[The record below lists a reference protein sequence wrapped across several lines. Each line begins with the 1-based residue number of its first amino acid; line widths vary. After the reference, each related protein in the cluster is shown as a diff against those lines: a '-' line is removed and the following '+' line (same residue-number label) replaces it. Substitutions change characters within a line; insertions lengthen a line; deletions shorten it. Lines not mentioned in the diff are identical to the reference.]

1 MQSLK
6 SINYLFL
13 VVFLFSFSKKL
24 NAQTSLEGGDLAVV
38 GVNANNFACS
48 GQNGEDIISIVCFKD
63 ITAGT
68 TIDLTDNGWERLN
81 ANQFGDSEGT
91 IRASYSGGTIPAGQ
105 VITFVANNSGSYSV
119 VTHADWTFT
128 SLNNPPGLFTS
139 LNLNANGD
147 QLFFMQGGIW
157 DWGNPA
163 SGTHDATYNGKILF
177 GFNTKPNWDIF
188 ANDSNDSGL
197 HPDVIPCFHMEPS
210 NGQSDYQKYTGS
222 MTAVTQVE
230 WIKLISDASN
240 WTSYPTCAA
249 YNSAAPD
256 YTGLVNFPIAISEMS
271 IDCTVCTGTCN
282 TINETLVFN
291 LPTVNGPFTV
301 VYTDGANQFT
311 LTNITNGHT
320 EIVSVSSNT
329 IFSLVS
335 VTAADGCPTYSNF
348 AGDAVINF
356 SGAGGVNASLS
367 GGGVLCTDNCAVVT
381 ITVAGGTAPP
391 YTIDGVLDL
400 PPLVSNYPVT
410 VQVTSTSFDLNVC
423 SQGLILGYD
432 INTATLSVP
441 NFVTGSLTFT
451 LIGIT
456 ENTGCS
462 GTVDPTPFMMSIEET
477 PTANAAG
484 PMTACDEGGNIATF
498 DLTSLNSTVSSTNT
512 VTWYEDMA
520 LAMTINNPT
529 NYSTT
534 STIIYATSSTVNC
547 ESDPVAVQLTVD
559 PSPTGNPSSV
569 IECTPTGI
577 ATIDLTLENTT
588 VNGGTGASVSWF
600 TNSSGTNPILN
611 PTSYTSGSGIVYAT
625 VTSNGCTSV
634 PVPITLTV
642 NQAPTGVSTTMTVC
656 ESMAIPTFGDFDLTL
671 ENSSVNGGTG
681 LPVAWFTNTSATIPI
696 PNSLITAQNNTIVYA
711 VVGTAPCTSGATSV
725 ILLVTPFPPAVSTIL
740 QECAT
745 FGNQAVFDLTSA
757 DNIVNAGSGATV
769 SWFENINGTSQIML
783 PSSYLSSS
791 TFVYAQTSNG
801 FCASPIQPV
810 ELIVT
815 PGVTANT
822 TSATACDSGNG
833 TATFDLNVIG
843 LDVNNDPGNTVNW
856 YFDSNA
862 TIPITSP
869 YTTSSSNVYAQAT
882 NGVCESQIVTI
893 GLAIDIAPT
902 ANITSDAACDSGNGT
917 VNFDLNVLAL
927 DVNNDPGITVN
938 WFLDAN
944 GDFPITSPYNTG
956 STTIYAAATNGNCT
970 SPIIPIL
977 LNVTAAPTANNAVA
991 AVCDLGNGTGD
1002 FDLTLIEND
1011 VSSDPGNTI
1020 SWFSDV
1026 GATISISS
1034 PYNTASTTIYA
1045 TVSNGICTSNI
1056 AEIILTLGNAPVA
1069 NATSIDDCD
1078 LGDGTANFDL
1088 NALAMVVNTNP
1099 AYTVNWF
1106 LYANATNPILISPF
1120 NTSTTFVY
1128 AVVSDGVGCESVPT
1142 QVDLNVIAT
1151 PTANGASTAVCETA
1165 NGTATFDL
1173 TVLGNTVNGGS
1184 SNTVS
1189 WYSDLAATNSISS
1202 PYNSGSTIIYAVVNG
1217 AFCNSQPVAVDLT
1230 VNSTPTGNPTDV
1242 AACINDGSGLADFDL
1257 ANLESIVNGGSGDP
1271 VLWYSEIGTT
1281 NQIFSPYNTGTI
1293 TVYATVVIGT
1303 CPSAAVP
1310 VDLMVGDQPTA
1321 NTTSSEICDSGNGT
1335 ATFDLTT
1342 LENTISGGTSDPV
1355 SFFSDAAGTMVIT
1368 SPFNTATTTVYAT
1381 VTVGFCPSEPVVIN
1395 LTVGN
1400 PPTANPTSTLL
1411 CDEGSGVATF
1421 DLTALE
1427 NTVGSG
1433 NIITWYSDLAATN
1446 NITSPYSTA
1455 TTTIYAVVGNA
1466 DCTSTPVA
1474 IDLTVANL
1482 PVATATT
1489 TSLCDDGSGTATF
1502 DLTTL
1507 ENTVNGGSGNMILW
1521 YLDANATTT
1530 IASPLLTA
1538 ATTIYAIV
1546 DNGNCLSD
1554 TVAIDLNVTTVPSIS
1569 TASSTLCDEGS
1580 GMANFDLTTLE
1591 NTVNGGNGNTVSWY
1605 SGINGTN
1612 SIASPF
1618 NSVTTTIYAIVSA
1631 GNCTSPIEAIDLTVA
1646 NLPEA
1651 NPATITNCDS
1661 GNGTADFDL
1670 NAIANTV
1677 NGGNG
1682 NPVTWY
1688 SDINLTISISS
1699 PFNSAAT
1706 IIYGVVNDIICTA
1719 ALVEVTLEITNDIFA
1734 NSTSLAACDD
1744 GMGMAIF
1751 DLTDLNFQNN
1761 ITGGNGNSISWFVDA
1776 AATIPLSPPFD
1787 AFETAPT
1794 SIYATVASGNCSSIP
1809 VEITLVLLPEVPAAN
1824 NFSLANCDDGT
1835 GTASFDLDSQVDVVN
1850 TGNGNQVLWFVDQ
1863 NLTNTI
1869 TSPYV
1874 SAATTIYA
1882 IATDGVCFSEIVEV
1896 ELIISNFSNAFPTT
1910 DSQCD
1915 DGSGTATFDLT
1926 TLENTVNGGNGN
1938 TVTWYSD
1945 AGATTPSSTTIT
1957 GGNTSVYAI
1966 VTDGT
1971 CASQIVEVT
1980 LTVENGITAF
1990 STTDSQCDGG
2000 SGAATFDLTT
2010 LENTVNGGNGN
2021 TVTWYSDAGATTP
2034 SPTTITSGNTSVY
2047 AIVTDGTCASQI
2059 VEITLTVDNELTALS
2074 TTDSQCDDGSGA
2086 AIFDLTTLENTVNGG
2101 NGNTVTWYSD
2111 AGATTPSPTT
2121 ITSGNTSVYAIVT
2134 DGTCASQIVEITLTV
2149 DNDLNAFPTTDSQCD
2164 DGSGVAT
2171 FDLTTLENTVNGGNG
2186 NTVTWYSDA
2195 GAATPSPTTITSG
2208 NTSVYAIV
2216 TDGTCASQ
2224 IVEITL
2230 TVDNDLTAFPT
2241 TDSQCD
2247 DGSGTAIFDLTTLEN
2262 TVNGG
2267 NGNTVTW
2274 YSDAG
2279 AATPS
2284 PTTITSGNTSVY
2296 AIVIDGTCASQVV
2309 EIILTVGNNITAF
2322 PTTDSQC
2329 ADGSG
2334 TAIFDL
2340 TTLDD
2345 TVNGGNGN
2353 TVTWYSDAAATTIIP
2368 TILNT
2373 GNTTVYAIV
2382 NDGIC
2387 FSQTVEI
2394 ELSVTLTSSNNIIQT
2409 LCDGESLLVNNVLY
2423 DQSNDS
2429 GTEIIPGGNMNG
2441 CDSIIT
2447 VDLTFEPEITGTISA
2462 STNSICPG
2470 NDVFLTFVLAG
2481 GMTYDVEFSAGGN
2494 PPTILNGIADGHT
2507 VTVAPAATTT
2517 YTLESVTPLGTTCIA
2532 VIPTTQITIQVEG
2545 IDAMAQP
2552 ISQFGNFNISCFNEN
2567 DGAAIAVPTSGSA
2580 PFQFL
2585 WSNGN
2590 TAPIIENVFAGNY
2603 EVTITDAAGCS
2614 TITST
2619 TLTQPDEI
2627 QLEITPVA
2635 PPCSAAFDGQII
2647 LNNIIGGS
2655 GNYTYSLDGSGFT
2668 AVQNSPTIFDFIS
2681 SGEHTLT
2688 ISDDNGCLVSDQV
2701 TVSEPLE
2708 VEVSLG
2714 PNETIELGDSIEIQS
2729 MPNFIPTE
2737 VVWSANSN
2745 CDSCLT
2751 QFVTPV
2757 DQSTYIVIM
2766 SDENGC
2772 VASDTITIFVE
2783 KSRHVFIPNAFSPD
2797 DNGLNDIF
2805 YINAEHD
2812 VAKVKKFRIFNRW
2825 GEVVFENEN
2834 FQPNDP
2840 MEGWDGFFNG
2850 EKLNPNVFIFF
2861 AEIEFKDG
2869 LVKIYK
2875 GDVTLRR

>member
-1 MQSLK
+1 MQSFK

-13 VVFLFSFSKKL
+13 VFLLFSFSKNL

-68 TIDLTDNGWERLN
+68 TIDLTDNGWERSN
-81 ANQFGDSEGT
+81 TNQFGDSEGT

-105 VITFVANNSGSYSV
+105 VITFVASNSGSYSV
-119 VTHADWTFT
+119 VTHAGWTFI
-128 SLNNPPGLFTS
+128 SLNDPPGLFTS

-177 GFNTKPNWDIF
+177 GFNTKPNWNVF

-197 HPDVIPCFHMEPS
+197 HPNVIPCFHMEPS
-210 NGQSDYQKYTGS
+210 SGQSDYQKYTGS

-256 YTGLVNFPIAISEMS
+256 YTGLVNFPIDISEMS
-271 IDCTVCTGTCN
+271 IDCTVCTGTCS

-301 VYTDGANQFT
+301 VYTDGINQFT
-311 LTNITNGHT
+311 LANITDGHT

-329 IFSLVS
+329 TFSLVS

-348 AGDAVINF
+348 AGEAIISF

-367 GGGVLCTDNCAVVT
+367 GGGVLCTDNCSVVT
-381 ITVAGGTAPP
+381 ITITGGTAPP
-391 YTIDGVLDL
+391 YTLDGVLDL
-400 PPLVSNYPVT
+400 PPLVSNFPVT
-410 VQVTSTSFDLNVC
+410 VQVTSISFDLNVC

-456 ENTGCS
+456 ENTGCA
-462 GTVDPTPFMMSIEET
+462 GTVDPTPFVMSIEET

-484 PMTACDEGGNIATF
+484 PLSACDQGGNAATF
-498 DLTSLNSTVSSTNT
+498 DLTSLNSTVSSSNT
-512 VTWYEDMA
+512 ITWYEDMA
-520 LAMTINNPT
+520 LATTINNPT

-534 STIIYATSSTVNC
+534 STIVYATSSTANC

-577 ATIDLTLENTT
+577 ATIDLTLENAT
-588 VNGGTGASVSWF
+588 VNGGTGAPVSWF
-600 TNSSGTNPILN
+600 TNSIGTNPILN

-634 PVPITLTV
+634 PVAITLTV

-656 ESMAIPTFGDFDLTL
+656 ESMTIPTFGDFDLTL
-671 ENSSVNGGTG
+671 ENSTVNGGTG
-681 LPVAWFTNTSATIPI
+681 LPVAWFTNASATTPI

-711 VVGTAPCTSGATSV
+711 LVGTAPCTSVATSV
-725 ILLVTPFPPAVSTIL
+725 TLLVTPFPPAVSTIL
-740 QECAT
+740 EECAT
-745 FGNQAVFDLTSA
+745 FGNQAVFDLTA
-757 DNIVNAGSGATV
+757 VDNIVNAGSGATV
-769 SWFENINGTSQIML
+769 SWFENVNGTNQIML
-783 PSSYLSSS
+783 PGSYLSSS

-801 FCASPIQPV
+801 SCTSPFQSV

-815 PGVTANT
+815 PGITANI

-869 YTTSSSNVYAQAT
+869 YTTSSTNVYAQVT

-893 GLAIDIAPT
+893 GLAIDITPT
-902 ANITSDAACDSGNGT
+902 ANITAATACDSGNG
-917 VNFDLNVLAL
+917 VADFDLNVLAL
-927 DVNNDPGITVN
+927 DVNNNPGVTVN

-944 GDFPITSPYNTG
+944 GDFPIISPYNTG

-977 LNVTAAPTANNAVA
+977 LNVTAAPVANNAVA

-1011 VSSDPGNTI
+1011 VNSDPGNTI
-1020 SWFSDV
+1020 SWFLDA
-1026 GATISISS
+1026 GATLPISS
-1034 PYNTASTTIYA
+1034 PYNTASTIIYA
-1045 TVSNGICTSNI
+1045 IVSNGNCTSNI
-1056 AEIILTLGNAPVA
+1056 AEIILTLGTTPVG
-1069 NATSIDDCD
+1069 NATSINDCD

-1120 NTSTTFVY
+1120 NTSTTFIY
-1128 AVVSDGVGCESVPT
+1128 AVVSDGAGCESVPT

-1151 PTANGASTAVCETA
+1151 PTANTASAAACETA
-1165 NGTATFDL
+1165 NGTAAFDL
-1173 TVLGNTVNGGS
+1173 TALENTVNGGS

-1189 WYSDLAATNSISS
+1189 WYSDLAVTNSISS

-1217 AFCNSQPVAVDLT
+1217 ALCSSQPVAVDLT
-1230 VNSTPTGNPTDV
+1230 VNSTPTGNPTDA
-1242 AACINDGSGLADFDL
+1242 AACINDGSGMADFDL
-1257 ANLESIVNGGSGDP
+1257 TNLESIVNGGSGDP
-1271 VLWYSEIGTT
+1271 VLWYSDIGTT

-1293 TVYATVVIGT
+1293 TVYAIVTVGN

-1321 NTTSSEICDSGNGT
+1321 NIASAEFCDSGNGT
-1335 ATFDLTT
+1335 ATFDLTA

-1355 SFFSDAAGTMVIT
+1355 SFFSDAAGTMVVA

-1381 VTVGFCPSEPVVIN
+1381 VTVGFCPSEPVAIN

-1400 PPTANPTSTLL
+1400 SPTANT
-1411 CDEGSGVATF
+1411 TF
-1421 DLTALE
+1421 
-1427 NTVGSG
+1427 
-1433 NIITWYSDLAATN
+1433 
-1446 NITSPYSTA
+1446 
-1455 TTTIYAVVGNA
+1455 
-1466 DCTSTPVA
+1466 
-1474 IDLTVANL
+1474 
-1482 PVATATT
+1482 
-1489 TSLCDDGSGTATF
+1489 TSLCDDGNGTATF
-1502 DLTTL
+1502 DLSTL
-1507 ENTVNGGSGNMILW
+1507 GNTINGGSGNTVLW
-1521 YLDANATTT
+1521 YSDANATMT
-1530 IASPLLTA
+1530 IASPFLTA

-1546 DNGNCLSD
+1546 DNGSCLSNI
-1554 TVAIDLNVTTVPSIS
+1554 VAVDLNVTTVPSIS
-1569 TASSTLCDEGS
+1569 TASSTFCDEGS
-1580 GMANFDLTTLE
+1580 GMANFDLTILE

-1605 SGINGTN
+1605 SDANATTTIT
-1612 SIASPF
+1612 SPF
-1618 NSVTTTIYAIVSA
+1618 NSVTTIIYAIVSA
-1631 GNCTSPIEAIDLTVA
+1631 GSCTSPIEAIDLTVA
-1646 NLPEA
+1646 ILPEA
-1651 NPATITNCDS
+1651 NAATIVNCDS

-1670 NAIANTV
+1670 NVIANTV

-1682 NPVTWY
+1682 NSVTWY
-1688 SDINLTISISS
+1688 SDVNLTTSISS
-1699 PFNSAAT
+1699 PFNSIAT
-1706 IIYGVVNDIICTA
+1706 TIYAVVNNVICTA
-1719 ALVEVTLEITNDIFA
+1719 APVEVTLEITNDIFA
-1734 NSTSLAACDD
+1734 NSTSLAACDN
-1744 GMGMAIF
+1744 GMGIAIF

-1776 AATIPLSPPFD
+1776 AATILLSPPFD

-1794 SIYATVASGNCSSIP
+1794 SIYAIVVNGNCSSSP
-1809 VEITLVLLPEVPAAN
+1809 VEISLVLSPEVPAAN
-1824 NFSLANCDDGT
+1824 NFSLANCDDGN

-1863 NLTNTI
+1863 NLTNQI
-1869 TSPYV
+1869 TSPYI

-1945 AGATTPSSTTIT
+1945 AGATIPSPTTIT
-1957 GGNTSVYAI
+1957 SGNTSVYAIVTDGICASQIVEITLTVENNLTAFSTTDSQCDDGSGTATFDLTTLENMVNGGNGNTVTWYSDAGATMPSLTTITSSNTSVYAI

-1971 CASQIVEVT
+1971 CASQIVEIT
-1980 LTVENGITAF
+1980 LIVDNDLTAF
-1990 STTDSQCDGG
+1990 STTDSQCADG
-2000 SGAATFDLTT
+2000 SGTATFDLTT

-2034 SPTTITSGNTSVY
+2034 SPTTITGGNTSVY

-2059 VEITLTVDNELTALS
+2059 VEITLIVDNDLTAFS
-2074 TTDSQCDDGSGA
+2074 TTDSQCADGSGTA
-2086 AIFDLTTLENTVNGG
+2086 TFDLTTLENTVNGG

-2121 ITSGNTSVYAIVT
+2121 ITGGNTSVYAIVT
-2134 DGTCASQIVEITLTV
+2134 
-2149 DNDLNAFPTTDSQCD
+2149 
-2164 DGSGVAT
+2164 
-2171 FDLTTLENTVNGGNG
+2171 
-2186 NTVTWYSDA
+2186 
-2195 GAATPSPTTITSG
+2195 
-2208 NTSVYAIV
+2208 
-2216 TDGTCASQ
+2216 
-2224 IVEITL
+2224 
-2230 TVDNDLTAFPT
+2230 
-2241 TDSQCD
+2241 
-2247 DGSGTAIFDLTTLEN
+2247 
-2262 TVNGG
+2262 
-2267 NGNTVTW
+2267 
-2274 YSDAG
+2274 
-2279 AATPS
+2279 
-2284 PTTITSGNTSVY
+2284 
-2296 AIVIDGTCASQVV
+2296 
-2309 EIILTVGNNITAF
+2309 
-2322 PTTDSQC
+2322 
-2329 ADGSG
+2329 
-2334 TAIFDL
+2334 
-2340 TTLDD
+2340 
-2345 TVNGGNGN
+2345 
-2353 TVTWYSDAAATTIIP
+2353 
-2368 TILNT
+2368 
-2373 GNTTVYAIV
+2373 
-2382 NDGIC
+2382 DGIC

-2394 ELSVTLTSSNNIIQT
+2394 ELLVTLISSNNIIQT

-2462 STNSICPG
+2462 SANSICPG
-2470 NDVFLTFVLAG
+2470 NDVILTFILTG
-2481 GMTYDVEFSAGGN
+2481 GMTYNVEFSAGGN
-2494 PPTILNGIADGHT
+2494 PPTILNGISDGHT
-2507 VTVAPAATTT
+2507 ITVTPIATTT
-2517 YTLESVTPLGTTCIA
+2517 YSLEAVTPLNTNCIA
-2532 VIPTTQITIQVEG
+2532 VIPTTQITIQVGE
-2545 IDAMAQP
+2545 IDAIAQP
-2552 ISQFGNFNISCFNEN
+2552 TSQFGNFNISCFNEN

-2590 TAPIIENVFAGNY
+2590 TAPTIENVFAGDY
-2603 EVTITDAAGCS
+2603 EVTITDATGCS

-2647 LNNIIGGS
+2647 LNNITGGS

-2668 AVQNSPTIFDFIS
+2668 AVQNSPTVFDFIS
-2681 SGEHTLT
+2681 PGEHTLT

-2797 DNGLNDIF
+2797 ENGLNDVF
-2805 YINAEHD
+2805 YINAGQD
-2812 VAKVKKFRIFNRW
+2812 VAEVNNFRVFNRW
-2825 GEVVFENEN
+2825 GEVIFENEN

-2840 MEGWDGFFNG
+2840 TEGWDGFFNG
-2850 EKLNPNVFIFF
+2850 EMLNPNVFIFF

-2875 GDVTLRR
+2875 GDVTLTR